1 MYSLRLELN
10 DAGLNPCYSGICS
23 VSVNNILDQLIESS
37 LNPCY
42 SGICSV
48 RFSEI

>member
-1 MYSLRLELN
+1 MSMTDLFNIITE
-10 DAGLNPCYSGICS
+10 ASG
-23 VSVNNILDQLIESS
+23 

-48 RFSEI
+48 RFQGVDLENEDGS